1 MTTESKHAPIEAIPT
16 CGICAEPYT
25 TVLRKRIECASCH
38 KDLCT
43 KCIERYL
50 LSTIEDPHCVYCRAA
65 WPRPFLSTA
74 CTNTFLNKTYYA
86 HRQTILVNREK
97 SFLPNYQLA
106 AERTLR
112 IRALSKEDAVILDE
126 LAKVEARHRQ
136 EIAVISN
143 QRTAVWRRIN
153 RVRRGLPE
161 TGSDTEEPTRA
172 VATKFV
178 RRCTATGCN
187 GFLSS
192 AWKCGLCYTW
202 VCPDCFEVK
211 GPEKDA
217 PHTCTP
223 EMLQTAALIRKD
235 TKPCP
240 SCGEMISKI
249 DGCFAADTPVLGWN
263 GQVVLAKDIK
273 VGDVLIGDDGT
284 PRTVQS
290 TCTGEDEMYEVTQ
303 NNGMAYTVNSKH
315 KLALKMSGDR
325 VIYWSEP
332 DNSWNMRW
340 FDHAQLAMRTKKA
353 RVTQTV
359 SKDIAKELLEEFK
372 TTINFPEVIEI
383 PIDDYMKLPV
393 STTKNLMGFKSQ
405 GVSWPTVPVDID
417 PYLVGLYVGDG
428 IHTGEAFAINAELD
442 PEIVE
447 YLLKWCEA
455 NNAELCHDAAYKF
468 CVRGRGRGLGRKA
481 IGHGATSTECAG
493 CQGSPCS
500 FCDLPDKPYNDT
512 VERGRTNPLKT
523 LLSKY
528 DLVRNKH
535 IPSEYII
542 NDRQTRLALL
552 AGLIDTDGYLSND
565 GKRISISQSKHSIG
579 KQIAFL
585 ASSLGFTVTTR
596 MLEKKG
602 ISFNGSEPKD
612 YPDHFGINISG
623 EALHEIPTRIPRK
636 KCAASLPNKDCLR
649 TGVHVK
655 PIGKGAYYG
664 WSLDGNKRFV
674 LEDFTTLRNCDQM
687 FCTTCHNPFSWI
699 TGQSIKTG
707 VIHNPHYFQW
717 LAKGGQ
723 PNPTNPGHVPC
734 GGLPN
739 PYRVQRILA
748 NATKE
753 DRKVFLEILRICS
766 HIGDIE
772 RPRYE
777 RHLDPVNNEDV
788 GVRYLLKETD
798 EDGWK
803 SILGKQEK
811 DRQKSNEI
819 RDILDAFYGAA
830 IDLFRR
836 IDVDRPEGAYT
847 KDEATALIME
857 ISFELGALRRF
868 IFQSMTDVS
877 KSFHC
882 SVPLISE
889 DWCLEH
895 GLPSNLARKKRL
907 AEEEKQ
913 KEKDKEKEKLATA
926 VAAVTAVLE
935 TQP

>member
-1 MTTESKHAPIEAIPT
+1 MSTESKQAPIEAIPT

-25 TVLRKRIECASCH
+25 TVVRKRIECSSCH

-50 LSTIEDPHCVYCRAA
+50 LSTIEDPHCVYCRTA
-65 WPRPFLSTA
+65 WPRTFLNTA

-112 IRALSKEDAVILDE
+112 IRTLSKEDSLFQDE

-136 EIAVISN
+136 EILVITN
-143 QRTAVWRRIN
+143 QRSALWRRIN
-153 RVRRGLPE
+153 RVHRGLPE
-161 TGSDTEEPTRA
+161 TGNDTEDTTRGVRQATEDPTRA

-178 RRCTATGCN
+178 RRCTATSCN

-192 AWKCGLCYTW
+192 VWKCGLCYNW

-223 EMLQTAALIRKD
+223 EMLQTAELIRKD

-249 DGCFAADTPVLGWN
+249 DGC
-263 GQVVLAKDIK
+263 
-273 VGDVLIGDDGT
+273 
-284 PRTVQS
+284 
-290 TCTGEDEMYEVTQ
+290 
-303 NNGMAYTVNSKH
+303 
-315 KLALKMSGDR
+315 
-325 VIYWSEP
+325 
-332 DNSWNMRW
+332 
-340 FDHAQLAMRTKKA
+340 
-353 RVTQTV
+353 
-359 SKDIAKELLEEFK
+359 
-372 TTINFPEVIEI
+372 
-383 PIDDYMKLPV
+383 
-393 STTKNLMGFKSQ
+393 
-405 GVSWPTVPVDID
+405 
-417 PYLVGLYVGDG
+417 
-428 IHTGEAFAINAELD
+428 
-442 PEIVE
+442 
-447 YLLKWCEA
+447 
-455 NNAELCHDAAYKF
+455 
-468 CVRGRGRGLGRKA
+468 
-481 IGHGATSTECAG
+481 
-493 CQGSPCS
+493 
-500 FCDLPDKPYNDT
+500 
-512 VERGRTNPLKT
+512 
-523 LLSKY
+523 
-528 DLVRNKH
+528 
-535 IPSEYII
+535 
-542 NDRQTRLALL
+542 
-552 AGLIDTDGYLSND
+552 
-565 GKRISISQSKHSIG
+565 
-579 KQIAFL
+579 
-585 ASSLGFTVTTR
+585 
-596 MLEKKG
+596 
-602 ISFNGSEPKD
+602 
-612 YPDHFGINISG
+612 
-623 EALHEIPTRIPRK
+623 
-636 KCAASLPNKDCLR
+636 
-649 TGVHVK
+649 
-655 PIGKGAYYG
+655 
-664 WSLDGNKRFV
+664 
-674 LEDFTTLRNCDQM
+674 DQM

-699 TGQSIKTG
+699 TGRSITTG

-717 LAKGGQ
+717 LAKGGL
-723 PNPTNPGHVPC
+723 PNPTNPGHIPC

-739 PYRVQRILA
+739 PYRVQRALA
-748 NATKE
+748 NASKE
-753 DRKVFLEILRICS
+753 DRKAFLEILRICS

-777 RHLDPVNNEDV
+777 RHLNPVNNEDV

-803 SILGKQEK
+803 SVLGKQEK

-836 IDVDRPEGAYT
+836 IDVDRTEGPYT
-847 KDEATALIME
+847 KDEATALIVE

-868 IFQSMTDVS
+868 IFQSMIDVS

-882 SVPLISE
+882 SVPLITE

-913 KEKDKEKEKLATA
+913 KEKEKAAAAATTTTATA
-926 VAAVTAVLE
+926 NATATAATATATANATAVLE
-935 TQP
+935 APS

>member
-1 MTTESKHAPIEAIPT
+1 MTTESKQAPIEAIPT

-290 TCTGEDEMYEVTQ
+290 TCTGEDEMFTVYQRTA
-303 NNGMAYTVNSKH
+303 MSYTVNSKH
-315 KLALKMSGDR
+315 TLVLLAADR
-325 VIYWSEP
+325 KIVEIPVDAYLRLPVKE
-332 DNSWNMRW
+332 
-340 FDHAQLAMRTKKA
+340 QITYLG
-353 RVTQTV
+353 
-359 SKDIAKELLEEFK
+359 IAKGYEK
-372 TTINFPEVIEI
+372 
-383 PIDDYMKLPV
+383 
-393 STTKNLMGFKSQ
+393 
-405 GVSWPTVPVDID
+405 GVPLTV
-417 PYLVGLYVGDG
+417 L
-428 IHTGEAFAINAELD
+428 
-442 PEIVE
+442 
-447 YLLKWCEA
+447 
-455 NNAELCHDAAYKF
+455 
-468 CVRGRGRGLGRKA
+468 
-481 IGHGATSTECAG
+481 
-493 CQGSPCS
+493 
-500 FCDLPDKPYNDT
+500 
-512 VERGRTNPLKT
+512 
-523 LLSKY
+523 
-528 DLVRNKH
+528 
-535 IPSEYII
+535 
-542 NDRQTRLALL
+542 
-552 AGLIDTDGYLSND
+552 
-565 GKRISISQSKHSIG
+565 
-579 KQIAFL
+579 
-585 ASSLGFTVTTR
+585 
-596 MLEKKG
+596 
-602 ISFNGSEPKD
+602 
-612 YPDHFGINISG
+612 
-623 EALHEIPTRIPRK
+623 
-636 KCAASLPNKDCLR
+636 
-649 TGVHVK
+649 
-655 PIGKGAYYG
+655 PIGKGTYYG
-664 WSLDGNKRFV
+664 WSVDGNKRFC
-674 LEDFTTLRNCDQM
+674 LKDNTICRNCDQM

-739 PYRVQRILA
+739 PYRVQRALA

-777 RHLDPVNNEDV
+777 RHLNPVNNEDV

-836 IDVDRPEGAYT
+836 IDVDRTEGAYT

-926 VAAVTAVLE
+926 VAAVAVALE
-935 TQP
+935 AQP